1 MADMKSEEVIER
13 VPGKLGGT
21 PVFSGTRVPIKHLFD
36 YLESGE
42 TLEEFLDQF
51 PTVSR
56 EQAVAVL
63 SASRE
68 SLLNT
73 PMDRQARMELMSEAV
88 NDELFLADLKATLE
102 DFRDA
107 DKLEHPA

>member
-1 MADMKSEEVIER
+1 MRIEDLIDR
-13 VPGKLGGT
+13 NPAKMSGT

-36 YLESGE
+36 CLEGGE
-42 TLEEFLDQF
+42 SLDEFLDHF

-73 PMDRQARMELMSEAV
+73 PTNTQARMEFMSQAV
-88 NDELFLADLKATLE
+88 NDELFLADLNATME
-102 DFRDA
+102 DFKDA
-107 DKLEHPA
+107 DHLEQPA